1 MNRSSKIGTP
11 WSTVKAVA
19 RPTRRLFQNS
29 GASRRG
35 SVVGLFSHLI
45 SKTNNVTNRCSRI
58 EFPFTVTDQENL
70 RIAIEELE
78 KQPTQLPQIDQVPDV
93 PQNNLSQPGNNTSS
107 LRKKG
112 NKKFLLSFNSN
123 NNNNNKNSSCTPQKK
138 QKSSSPSLFII
149 TIEDRSQLLS
159 IRRQIS
165 DFIEFDQQLRQEF
178 PKSRPTLP
186 SLDDRR
192 KSFLLPRHLFFRK
205 STAEKLESYLRK
217 VLSDKS
223 LKSSAVLRDFL
234 SVKNEKDSIRWKNT
248 SNFNNTTIDNNNRSV
263 SNVLLKQHK
272 PSINDYDLIK
282 VLGRGCMG
290 KVILSREKSTNRLYA
305 LKVISKEWVVFRQEV
320 EHTRTERDIL
330 AIASRTSHPFL
341 IRLRESF
348 HDSNQLF
355 LVLDYYP
362 GGDIATQL
370 AKWHRF
376 DDARCLFY
384 AAEIVLGIEELHR
397 LGIVYRDL
405 KPENILIGRDGH
417 IVLTDFG
424 LSKQF
429 NQSWQKTNTFCGTA
443 EYLAPEIIRAEYY
456 TFAVDWWS
464 LGTLIYEMMFGITPF
479 WADDQNRMYQ
489 RVLEDELE
497 FPDEIMYDAIS
508 LLRGL
513 LQRDPSQRLGCGP
526 TGSLEIKSHPYFDYV
541 DWDDVLNKRICAPYI
556 PTIEHEMDLRNFDD
570 VFVTMS
576 PKLSLPKREVPVEMQ
591 NCFAGYSFSENYLD
605 SRSVKNLRASRS
617 VNRSL
622 ADVSSL
628 HRTNSSTTLGCERFD
643 HIDQD
648 WNSSNCDLD
657 QYISKCPTIMVGDT
671 KYRNHLFL
679 NKRISQFLLD
689 DSHLNLADNSSS
701 SSSTIKLERRNDVV
715 YPNS

>member
-1 MNRSSKIGTP
+1 
-11 WSTVKAVA
+11 
-19 RPTRRLFQNS
+19 
-29 GASRRG
+29 
-35 SVVGLFSHLI
+35 
-45 SKTNNVTNRCSRI
+45 
-58 EFPFTVTDQENL
+58 
-70 RIAIEELE
+70 
-78 KQPTQLPQIDQVPDV
+78 PDV
-93 PQNNLSQPGNNTSS
+93 SPNDLSQHGNNNSS

-112 NKKFLLSFNSN
+112 NKKFLISFNNNSNKTSSSN
-123 NNNNNKNSSCTPQKK
+123 NQKK
-138 QKSSSPSLFII
+138 QKSSTPSVFII

-165 DFIEFDQQLRQEF
+165 DFVEFDQQLRQEF

-192 KSFLLPRHLFFRK
+192 KSFLLPRHLFTRK

-217 VLSDKS
+217 VLSDS
-223 LKSSAVLRDFL
+223 HLKSSAVLRDFL
-234 SVKNEKDSIRWKNT
+234 SVKSEKDSIRWKKS
-248 SNFNNTTIDNNNRSV
+248 SNSNSIIDNRSV
-263 SNVLLKQHK
+263 TNVVLKPHK
-272 PSINDYDLIK
+272 PSIDDYDLIK

-429 NQSWQKTNTFCGTA
+429 NHSWQKTNTFCGTA
-443 EYLAPEIIRAEYY
+443 EYL
-456 TFAVDWWS
+456 
-464 LGTLIYEMMFGITPF
+464 
-479 WADDQNRMYQ
+479 
-489 RVLEDELE
+489 
-497 FPDEIMYDAIS
+497 
-508 LLRGL
+508 
-513 LQRDPSQRLGCGP
+513 
-526 TGSLEIKSHPYFDYV
+526 
-541 DWDDVLNKRICAPYI
+541 
-556 PTIEHEMDLRNFDD
+556 
-570 VFVTMS
+570 
-576 PKLSLPKREVPVEMQ
+576 
-591 NCFAGYSFSENYLD
+591 
-605 SRSVKNLRASRS
+605 
-617 VNRSL
+617 
-622 ADVSSL
+622 
-628 HRTNSSTTLGCERFD
+628 
-643 HIDQD
+643 
-648 WNSSNCDLD
+648 
-657 QYISKCPTIMVGDT
+657 
-671 KYRNHLFL
+671 
-679 NKRISQFLLD
+679 
-689 DSHLNLADNSSS
+689 
-701 SSSTIKLERRNDVV
+701 
-715 YPNS
+715 